1 MNNPNHPSIKNFLR
15 HPRGSTLV
23 VVMVLSIVLGFIL
36 VAIMGRGQSEQ
47 RLTDRNTRF
56 HEALNAA
63 ESIGNYGMAEVVSRY
78 TSRAYLPPDEFS
90 SNKLKIPTTGFFDD
104 TYVDTSFNE
113 LLGGSI
119 GSAVRTYIPDDDA
132 NIDDPLKSSVVDSV
146 KVLIYSRAATN
157 PILEPEHPARA
168 FLEQSLLVRYVN
180 LTDALFY
187 NMDLE
192 LHPWPP
198 MTFKGKVHCN
208 YDIYLCSASGLD
220 FYDTVTAAG
229 KILHLYKP
237 TLKQSHNGDVRFISD
252 KDKDTFMSMRV
263 DPEGTGNAD
272 KDWVYN
278 REGDPDWFIES
289 QKRWNGNVMDVAHG
303 VQIRNPAGIADYKED
318 DYTTK
323 SVNEMENHAYAVIEP
338 LLPSG
343 HTSRKSTA
351 VRHQKFHARACLV
364 FKVEVLPNSD
374 PRCND
379 SVGGIYVT
387 AYTWERKTNQNI
399 PINSQMPFDDN
410 RALDA
415 NDDPKKIPV
424 YIPPG
429 VIGAAKTSYP
439 TPTPAR
445 SVDYYDSATS
455 SVKSMDTYTYIPAGY
470 DLIPEVFVQSG
481 TPTNP
486 YKSQK
491 GVPVIGGFVD
501 QRQKL
506 DISPITLDVQRLR
519 EVIDERAHGTRTAA
533 EMKDFWID
541 PADPL
546 LKVTFDPKTQW
557 NGVIYVEFPIVETAP
572 RPADKIHCADV
583 IGVGP
588 KNLNLA
594 LQVVHGETIP
604 NVPVATD
611 GSVPDTSR
619 YANPNPG
626 FTIATNGPLYLI
638 GNYNS
643 DGQPTASADKPDD
656 WKDAKGRVYLEPPAG
671 IACDSFT
678 ALSKNWLRGAQDL
691 DENGTRDGGG
701 GWAENRIDSDG
712 KIIVSTN
719 RIRMADF
726 TEMSVSVIT
735 GLIPTISFDST
746 GAKSGGAHNFP
757 RFLEDWSDVDLRMRT
772 SLNALFQSEAHTEP
786 MPEVTD
792 AIYDPPNRDW
802 GQPDI
807 LEYPNHS
814 RIPPGWIQVLDFRM
828 GGIRNLTEAEY
839 ESIATGLR

>member
-1 MNNPNHPSIKNFLR
+1 
-15 HPRGSTLV
+15 
-23 VVMVLSIVLGFIL
+23 
-36 VAIMGRGQSEQ
+36 
-47 RLTDRNTRF
+47 
-56 HEALNAA
+56 
-63 ESIGNYGMAEVVSRY
+63 
-78 TSRAYLPPDEFS
+78 
-90 SNKLKIPTTGFFDD
+90 
-104 TYVDTSFNE
+104 
-113 LLGGSI
+113 
-119 GSAVRTYIPDDDA
+119 
-132 NIDDPLKSSVVDSV
+132 
-146 KVLIYSRAATN
+146 
-157 PILEPEHPARA
+157 
-168 FLEQSLLVRYVN
+168 
-180 LTDALFY
+180 
-187 NMDLE
+187 
-192 LHPWPP
+192 

-208 YDIYLCSASGLD
+208 YDIYLCSKNGLD

-229 KILHLYKP
+229 KILHLYKL
-237 TLKQSHNGDVRFISD
+237 TQQQSHDGNVRFISD
-252 KDKDTFMSMRV
+252 KEKKTFMSMRV
-263 DPEGTGNAD
+263 NPDGTGNNN

-278 REGDPDWFIES
+278 REGNPDWFTES

-303 VQIRNPAGIADYKED
+303 VQTRNPAGIADYKQDNSSTNGVDEL
-318 DYTTK
+318 
-323 SVNEMENHAYAVIEP
+323 ENHAYAVIEP

-374 PRCND
+374 PRYND

-387 AYTWERKTNQNI
+387 AYTWERKTNQKI
-399 PINSQMPFDDN
+399 PINSQSPFDDN

-415 NDDPKKIPV
+415 NGDPKKIDV

-429 VIGAAKTSYP
+429 VIGAAKTSYS
-439 TPTPAR
+439 TPTPKR

-481 TPTNP
+481 ITVTA
-486 YKSQK
+486 
-491 GVPVIGGFVD
+491 GFVD
-501 QRQKL
+501 QRQSL
-506 DISPITLDVQRLR
+506 DLSPITLDVQRLR
-519 EVIDERAHGTRTAA
+519 EVIDERAHPTRTAA
-533 EMKDFWID
+533 EMSDFWID
-541 PADPL
+541 PLDPDK
-546 LKVTFDPKTQW
+546 KVTFDPKTQW
-557 NGVIYVEFPIVETAP
+557 NGVIYVEFPIVETSP

-611 GSVPDTSR
+611 GSVPDTSK

-643 DGQPTASADKPDD
+643 DGETTASAGEPDD
-656 WKDAKGRVYLEPPAG
+656 WKDAKGRDYLEPPAG

-678 ALSKNWLRGAQDL
+678 ALSKNWLQGAQDL
-691 DENGTRDGGG
+691 DENGARDGGG
-701 GWAENRIDSDG
+701 GWAENRRDSDV
-712 KIIVSTN
+712 KLVVNTN
-719 RIRMADF
+719 TKRMADF

-735 GLIPTISFDST
+735 GLIPTIIKDST
-746 GAKSGGAHNFP
+746 GKISGGAHNFP
-757 RFLEDWSDVDLRMRT
+757 RFLEDWSGVDLRMRT
-772 SLNALFQSEAHTEP
+772 SLNALFQSEAHKEP
-786 MPEVTD
+786 MPKDTGYY
-792 AIYDPPNRDW
+792 YDPPNRDW
-802 GQPDI
+802 GQPDV
-807 LEYPNHS
+807 LDYPNHS